1 MRHLRVPLRLS
12 TANHYVWNITTPRK
26 EKVLEP
32 LSPREIQAR
41 VRAGADPAVVA
52 AENGW
57 PIDKVMRYAGPP
69 LAEREYI
76 VTQALNTELRRTGTA
91 VSFADSVALVVAPT
105 GFSPDDIAWDSFR
118 REDGKWI
125 VTAQL
130 ARWKHGEKAVFTYDH
145 SGRNLHAL
153 DDVARRLLGVAP
165 VGEMDF
171 ITETPIGVII
181 EEAGIEVV
189 EEQRPRLVAVPAL
202 EVDIEETFVVESL
215 DTHEVIA
222 ETVHAHQSETLMLPI
237 QTQDPVVAQKSSVK
251 KPVKAKGRR
260 ASIPT
265 WDEILFGTSKNE
277 DA

>member
-1 MRHLRVPLRLS
+1 M
-12 TANHYVWNITTPRK
+12 I
-26 EKVLEP
+26 
-32 LSPREIQAR
+32 
-41 VRAGADPAVVA
+41 A
-52 AENGW
+52 AETGW

-69 LAEREYI
+69 LAEREFI
-76 VTQALNTELRRTGTA
+76 VTQALNTELRRTGAA

-105 GFSPDDIAWDSFR
+105 GFSPEAITWDSFR

-130 ARWKHGEKAVFTYDH
+130 ARWKHGEKALFTYDH

-171 ITETPIGVII
+171 ISETPIGVII

-189 EEQRPRLVAVPAL
+189 EEHRPRLVAVPAL
-202 EVDIEETFVVESL
+202 EVDHAEAIVVTNLE
-215 DTHEVIA
+215 THEVIT
-222 ETVHAHQSETLMLPI
+222 ETSHAHQSETLMLPI
-237 QTQDPVVAQKSSVK
+237 QTQEPVVAQKSVAK

-260 ASIPT
+260 ASVPT